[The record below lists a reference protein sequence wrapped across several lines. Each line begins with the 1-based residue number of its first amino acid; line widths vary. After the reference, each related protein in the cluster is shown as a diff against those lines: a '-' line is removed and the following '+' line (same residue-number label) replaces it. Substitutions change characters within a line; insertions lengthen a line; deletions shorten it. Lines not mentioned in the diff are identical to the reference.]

1 MIKII
6 KIGDLIYQNIEPYY
20 IDENGNKQW
29 NIPNTTDTLK
39 SAIEDTLTWIT
50 SQKIQNTIGGQNKVN
65 TSASKSVVLLAKL
78 VNTIKPDTTKLTDN
92 EKAIYNDMLTLAN
105 NGYSDSN
112 LLKQSFDAIK
122 YALTNYTNKL
132 KEIEGLTT
140 IDDMIKFLENLS

>member
-6 KIGDLIYQNIEPYY
+6 KIGDLVYQNIEPYST
-20 IDENGNKQW
+20 DENGNKHW
-29 NIPNTTDTLK
+29 NIPNTPDTLK
-39 SAIEDTLTWIT
+39 FAIEDTLAWLT
-50 SQKIQNTIGGQNKVN
+50 SQKIQNAIGGQNKVN

-78 VNTIKPDTTKLTDN
+78 INTLNPDTTKLTDN
-92 EKAIYNDMLTLAN
+92 EKAIYNDMLTLAD

-122 YALTNYTNKL
+122 DALINYTNQL

>member
-1 MIKII
+1 MIKTI
-6 KIGDLIYQNIEPYY
+6 KVGDLVYQGIEPYY
-20 IDENGNKQW
+20 IDENSNKQW
-29 NIPNTTDTLK
+29 NIPNTPDTLK
-39 SAIEDTLTWIT
+39 PVILDTLAWIV
-50 SQKIQNTIGGQNKVN
+50 SQKIQNAIGGQNKVN

-78 VNTIKPDTTKLTDN
+78 INTLKPDTTKLTDN
-92 EKAIYNDMLTLAN
+92 EKTIYNDMITLAD

-122 YALTNYTNKL
+122 NALTNYTNHL